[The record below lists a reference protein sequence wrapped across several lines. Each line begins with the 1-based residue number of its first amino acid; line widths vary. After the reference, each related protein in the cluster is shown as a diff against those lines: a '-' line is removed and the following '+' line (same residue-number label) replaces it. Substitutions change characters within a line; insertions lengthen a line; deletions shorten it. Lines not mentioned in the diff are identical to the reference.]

1 MGDSLAYII
10 SIIVGRRAHIVV
22 KKLPMHMWTPTTM
35 EQILRPYGALEYIDE
50 ETRSTDD
57 PSSFMCVRCQ
67 IIVQN
72 R

>member
-1 MGDSLAYII
+1 
-10 SIIVGRRAHIVV
+10 
-22 KKLPMHMWTPTTM
+22 MHMWTPTTM